1 MYIRTIKLEKAGLK
15 AYHNDPLTDDDFSDD
30 EGQSG
35 FFNGSWNIFGKGP
48 NFDSERSTDEE
59 NANFEGG
66 NRSSRDEGGN
76 SNIRRNRKFGK
87 KEGKG
92 SIFSNIISS
101 ISGNKRNDPGYING
115 CNFSELS
122 PDEKKMRIEQLW
134 QKARRYNNKLRL

>member
-15 AYHNDPLTDDDFSDD
+15 AYHNDPLTDDEFSDED
-30 EGQSG
+30 DGQSKSY
-35 FFNGSWNIFGKGP
+35 FWNPFGKSKV

-66 NRSSRDEGGN
+66 NRSSRDDGSI
-76 SNIRRNRKFGK
+76 SNNKRNRRGVK

-92 SIFSNIISS
+92 SIFSNILSS
-101 ISGNKRNDPGYING
+101 ISGNKRNDPAYING
-115 CNFSELS
+115 CVFNELS
-122 PDEKKMRIEQLW
+122 PEEKKMRIEQLW